1 MHNPTDR
8 ILHTTAFVTPVVE
21 PWLEREIAPWVHP
34 RKDRSDD
41 LSHHER
47 MLLWKNSDSKNSI
60 QFTSIV
66 FNVQALI
73 AHTPWAYT
81 PVINWAVCQDRRL
94 VVVTLLEISERDEG
108 VVPLKT
114 RSGLDP
120 VPRCEP
126 STCQSIRYDIG
137 TAPSGPVL

>member
-73 AHTPWAYT
+73 AHTPWPYT

-94 VVVTLLEISERDEG
+94 VVVTLLEISERRG
-108 VVPLKT
+108 CISFKNPLWI
-114 RSGLDP
+114 
-120 VPRCEP
+120 EP